1 MSEKGAALQ
10 TYNQELVKGIE
21 SLKRKRN
28 EIMQCILEDQ
38 RKKGA
43 LERELA
49 IVMEKLSVVSSS
61 LSDNLAKKSSIDAS
75 IESCESAYMK
85 ILESSQALLNMVR
98 QDALSLDQT
107 SNQKYESTQSQ
118 SSTL

>member
-21 SLKRKRN
+21 SLKRKRC
-28 EIMQCILEDQ
+28 EIVQWISEDQ
-38 RKKGA
+38 RKKEV
-43 LERELA
+43 LEKELA
-49 IVMEKLSVVSSS
+49 TVQAKLSTVCTS
-61 LSDNLAKKSSIDAS
+61 LQQNIDKKASIDES

-98 QDALSLDQT
+98 QDALSLDHSG
-107 SNQKYESTQSQ
+107 SNKCEST
-118 SSTL
+118 